1 MVEELVKSM
10 GYKEKTDAVLMN
22 ANIHPVNMTQA
33 PGVSMADLHA
43 IPDAMLG
50 SMYGQA
56 ESYVGWVSYCLS
68 RRSCDL
74 ETASTAQR
82 RLESRLYLELK
93 SKGSTDKVVKCEID
107 LNTEYIM
114 FENEIAQIKT
124 DIEILKSILKD
135 AEGKA
140 KALSRELSSRT
151 GGTNLR
157 RNDFNAV

>member
-33 PGVSMADLHA
+33 PALSMADLHA

-50 SMYGQA
+50 SFYGQA

-74 ETASTAQR
+74 ETATTAQR
-82 RLESRLYLELK
+82 RLESKLYLELK

-107 LNTEYIM
+107 LNTEYTM